1 MSPLSLNLRSKFK
14 DLRSFICKI
23 PEVFRTSKMTREIAF
38 LFLLISPQVAYS
50 KTFATS
56 GFINFSAA
64 SRNQDSTFEQQNLPD
79 GLTKNH
85 LNNPQ
90 SIGNDSQI
98 FLKFAKEAPD
108 GVKYGMTAKTE
119 FNFNSDGRNENP
131 NLDQIFTF
139 AENDFGK
146 FELGNNQ
153 AVNQKMKSGPAL
165 FARGAG
171 GINGKYLEQVNL
183 PMLGEA
189 SSAPH
194 FILLAQSPIG
204 HGGYAKSFYRPDSS
218 QYSGANRSQFRAL
231 KDDSFDGAEDATKI
245 SYYSPRIS
253 GLQLGTSYSP
263 NSANIGVT
271 KQVARDLNPTSIKDI
286 FSFGA
291 NYSEDFDNLGVEVS
305 ATAERGKVKNLHAD
319 LSAYDLGTSLSYFG
333 FTLGASYGSWGSSLQ
348 PSLVNYTKQG
358 GATYHTLGIA
368 YEFGPLS
375 TSITSLNS
383 SFQKNNYSAIS
394 FGVDYKLTRSV
405 MPYFELT
412 KFSFNP
418 ASQGAQGNQ
427 GYVFL
432 AGALYSF

>member
-14 DLRSFICKI
+14 DLGSFICKI
-23 PEVFRTSKMTREIAF
+23 SEVFRTLKMTREIAL
-38 LFLLISPQVAYS
+38 LFLLISPQIAYS

-79 GLTKNH
+79 DLTKNR

-108 GVKYGMTAKTE
+108 GLKYGITAKTE

-139 AENDFGK
+139 AESDFGK
-146 FELGNNQ
+146 LELGNNQ
-153 AVNQKMKSGPAL
+153 AVNQKMKSGPTR

-183 PMLGEA
+183 PMLGG
-189 SSAPH
+189 SGLAPH

-231 KDDSFDGAEDATKI
+231 KDDSFDGVEDATKL

-253 GLQLGTSYSP
+253 GLQLGTSYAP

-271 KQVARDLNPTSIKDI
+271 KQVMRDVNPTSIKDI
-286 FSFGA
+286 FSLGA
-291 NYSEDFDNLGVEVS
+291 NYSEDFDNLGVEIS
-305 ATAERGKVKNLHAD
+305 ATAEKGKVKNSHAD

-333 FTLGASYGSWGSSLQ
+333 FTIGGSYGSWGSSLQ
-348 PSLVNYTKQG
+348 PTSGSYTNQG
-358 GATYHTLGIA
+358 GATYNTFGIA
-368 YEFGPLS
+368 YEFGPVS
-375 TSITSLNS
+375 ASVTSLKS

-394 FGVDYKLTRSV
+394 FGVDYKLTRSL

>member
-79 GLTKNH
+79 GLTKNR

-108 GVKYGMTAKTE
+108 GVKYGITAKTE

-139 AENDFGK
+139 AESDFGK

-271 KQVARDLNPTSIKDI
+271 KQVARDVNPTSIKDI

-305 ATAERGKVKNLHAD
+305 ATAERGKVKNSHAD

>member
-1 MSPLSLNLRSKFK
+1 MLRASRVVLRNIFNEASSAKHQARLLKKFTT
-14 DLRSFICKI
+14 LLLL
-23 PEVFRTSKMTREIAF
+23 VF
-38 LFLLISPQVAYS
+38 PQVAHS
-50 KTFATS
+50 EVFSTS
-56 GFINFSAA
+56 GFINFSVA
-64 SRNQDSTFEQQNLPD
+64 SRNQDSALEQQVLPD
-79 GLTKNH
+79 GLTKNR

-90 SIGNDSQI
+90 SIGNDSQV
-98 FLKFAKEAPD
+98 FFKFIQKSLD
-108 GVKYGMTAKTE
+108 GVKYGATAKNE

-131 NLDQIFTF
+131 NFDQIFTF
-139 AENDFGK
+139 VEGGFGK

-153 AVNQKMKSGPAL
+153 AVNQKMKSGPAR

-183 PMLGEA
+183 PMISGDSAGSTA
-189 SSAPH
+189 SH

-218 QYSGANRSQFRAL
+218 QYSGINRSQFRAL
-231 KDDSFDGAEDATKI
+231 KDDSFDGVEDATKLN
-245 SYYSPRIS
+245 YYSPRIS
-253 GLQLGTSYSP
+253 GIQLGASYAPS
-263 NSANIGVT
+263 SSNIGFT
-271 KQVARDLNPTSIKDI
+271 KQVMRDVNSTQIKDI
-286 FSFGA
+286 FSLGA
-291 NYSEDFDNLGVEVS
+291 NYSEDFDNLGVEIS
-305 ATAERGKVKNLHAD
+305 ATAERGKVKNNSQHSD
-319 LSAYDLGTSLSYFG
+319 LSAYDFGTSLSYFG

-348 PSLVNYTKQG
+348 PTEGAYAKNSNTNYR
-358 GATYHTLGIA
+358 TLGIA
-368 YEFGPLS
+368 YQFGPVA

-394 FGVDYKLTRSV
+394 FGVDYKLTRSL

-418 ASQGAQGNQ
+418 ASQGASGNQ

>member
-1 MSPLSLNLRSKFK
+1 MLQQAQPDRVVTLSLLKSIR
-14 DLRSFICKI
+14 DLVILASL
-23 PEVFRTSKMTREIAF
+23 S
-38 LFLLISPQVAYS
+38 LFPQVAYS
-50 KTFATS
+50 KTFTTS
-56 GFINFSAA
+56 GFVNFSAA
-64 SRNQDSTFEQQNLPD
+64 SRNQDSALEQQTLPD

-85 LNNPQ
+85 LHNPQ

-98 FLKFAKEAPD
+98 FWKLVKESKD
-108 GVKYGMTAKTE
+108 GVKYGVTAKTE

-139 AENDFGK
+139 AESDFGK

-153 AVNQKMKSGPAL
+153 AVNQKMKSGPTR

-183 PMLGEA
+183 PMLGGSGSA
-189 SSAPH
+189 SH

-231 KDDSFDGAEDATKI
+231 KDDSFDGVEDATKLN
-245 SYYSPRIS
+245 YYSPRIS
-253 GLQLGTSYSP
+253 GIQLGASYAP
-263 NSANIGVT
+263 NSANIGAT
-271 KQVARDLNPTSIKDI
+271 KQVAKDVNTTNIKDI
-286 FSFGA
+286 FSLGA
-291 NYSEDFDNLGVEVS
+291 NYSEDFDNLGVEIS
-305 ATAERGKVKNLHAD
+305 ATAEKGKVKNSRAD
-319 LSAYDLGTSLSYFG
+319 LFAYDLGTSLSYFG
-333 FTLGASYGSWGSSLQ
+333 FTLGASYGSWGSSMQ
-348 PSLVNYTKQG
+348 PTDGTYAKQG
-358 GATYHTLGIA
+358 DTNYRTLGIA
-368 YEFGPLS
+368 YQFGPIS

-383 SFQKNNYSAIS
+383 RFQKNNYSAIS
-394 FGVDYKLTRSV
+394 FGVDYKLTRSL

-418 ASQGAQGNQ
+418 SSQGSLGNQ

-432 AGALYSF
+432 VGALYSF